1 MKLLAAVLLLST
13 LSFAGCSGPT
23 QVSAREF
30 EERYR
35 QVDQPE
41 SMRHV
46 TYLGKHED
54 RVYILVSTMSS
65 VNRKWSDQ
73 TVFAASDSL
82 DPALRNQLPD
92 DEYLP

>member
-1 MKLLAAVLLLST
+1 MKLFAAFLFLST
-13 LSFAGCSGPT
+13 LSLAGCSGPT

-46 TYLGKHED
+46 TYLGQCED
-54 RVYILVSTMSS
+54 RAYIRVSTMSS
-65 VNRKWSDQ
+65 VNREWSDQ
-73 TVFAASDSL
+73 AIFVDLNSL
-82 DPALRNQLPD
+82 DLAFRNQLPD
-92 DEYLP
+92 HEYTP